1 MLLVT
6 ADVHERASG
15 VPELLGKLGAL
26 VEVRPLPRGD
36 YILGP
41 ETVAERKTVI
51 GLHRSVQEGRFWS
64 QMGKLRAAGASPVL
78 LLEGRSVFSG
88 PVANDGIRGLCLAVA
103 DIGITIIR
111 SEGPADTAAW
121 LFRIAC
127 RRRDGAVRDRPAY
140 AQKGRSSVVSPAE
153 AALAA
158 APGVSTVTA
167 KTVLD
172 HFGSLRNLCAADLN
186 DLQSLP
192 GVGRKRAEAIQALIH
207 DPWHAPRSN

>member
-1 MLLVT
+1 MVLVT
-6 ADVHERASG
+6 ADVHEGASG
-15 VPELLGKLGAL
+15 VPERLRVLG
-26 VEVRPLPRGD
+26 VHVDVRPLPRGD

-41 ETVAERKTVI
+41 ETVVERKTVI
-51 GLHRSVQEGRFWS
+51 GLHRSIQEGRFWN

-111 SEGPADTAAW
+111 SEDRDDTAAW
-121 LFRIAC
+121 LFRIAS
-127 RRRDGAVRDRPAY
+127 RRRDGAVRDPPVY
-140 AQKGRSSVVSPAE
+140 AQKTRSNVTSPAE

-167 KTVLD
+167 KTVLEQ
-172 HFGSLRNLCAADLN
+172 FGSLRNLCDADVN

-192 GVGRKRAEAIQALIH
+192 GVGRTRAEAIRALIH
-207 DPWHAPRSN
+207 DPWPAPRSN

>member
-6 ADVHERASG
+6 ADVHERTSG
-15 VPELLGKLGAL
+15 VPELLGELGVL
-26 VEVRPLPRGD
+26 VDMRPLARGD

-41 ETVAERKTVI
+41 ETVLERKTVI
-51 GLHRSVQEGRFWS
+51 GLHRSVQEGRFWN
-64 QMGKLRAAGASPVL
+64 QMGKLRSAGASPVL
-78 LLEGRSVFSG
+78 LIEGRSVFDG

-103 DIGITIIR
+103 DLGITIIR
-111 SEGPADTAAW
+111 SEDLDDTAAW

-127 RRRDGAVRDRPAY
+127 RRRDGAVRDRPVY
-140 AQKGRSSVVSPAE
+140 AQKERSNVVSPAE

-167 KTVLD
+167 KTVLER
-172 HFGSLRNLCAADLN
+172 FGSLRNLCAADLH

-207 DPWHAPRSN
+207 DPWPAGRSN

>member
-1 MLLVT
+1 
-6 ADVHERASG
+6 
-15 VPELLGKLGAL
+15 
-26 VEVRPLPRGD
+26 
-36 YILGP
+36 
-41 ETVAERKTVI
+41 
-51 GLHRSVQEGRFWS
+51 
-64 QMGKLRAAGASPVL
+64 
-78 LLEGRSVFSG
+78 
-88 PVANDGIRGLCLAVA
+88 VANDGIRGLCLAVA